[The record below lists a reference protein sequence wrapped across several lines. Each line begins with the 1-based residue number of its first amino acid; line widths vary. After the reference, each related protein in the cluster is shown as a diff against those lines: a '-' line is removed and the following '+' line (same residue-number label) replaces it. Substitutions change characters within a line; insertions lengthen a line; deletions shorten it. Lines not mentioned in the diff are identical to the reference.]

1 MAEQLWNILIKRYI
15 DTGEWEIKFENE
27 IMNYMNLEYTKEN
40 NGESTLVAQTKDEN
54 GIVLKEVHRKKS
66 RLRENKG
73 CIA

>member
-1 MAEQLWNILIKRYI
+1 LIKRYI

-27 IMNYMNLEYTKEN
+27 IMKEYIKEN

-54 GIVLKEVHRKKS
+54 GIVTKEVHRKKS